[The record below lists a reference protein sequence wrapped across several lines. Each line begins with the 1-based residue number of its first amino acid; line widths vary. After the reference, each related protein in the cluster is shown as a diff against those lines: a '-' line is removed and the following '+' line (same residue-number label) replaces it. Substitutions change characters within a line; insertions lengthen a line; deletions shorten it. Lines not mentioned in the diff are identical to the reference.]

1 MTLQIFMLCLC
12 LQLNDN
18 LLKNEEIWKAK
29 LLEIE
34 ERYAFIRSLLL
45 IVTGDVFSQNSIY
58 IQDILSHETKCEQS
72 VIFSDVPFF
81 HFVIVML

>member
-1 MTLQIFMLCLC
+1 MLFLC

-58 IQDILSHETKCEQS
+58 ILDVLSHETKCEQ
-72 VIFSDVPFF
+72 
-81 HFVIVML
+81 LLL